1 MTRVRARRP
10 SRRRSTWTSCP
21 PSWKTEHRRRAA
33 MSRRSLTTG
42 GASARG
48 CCSGKYSNRLMLTP
62 PSTCLVLRVP
72 PPPTEHAGIS
82 GVNSG
87 RCASSQGGAANASS
101 FSRLSSERLF
111 YGAAVLI
118 EALPPHAGSV
128 WSGGRAPAL
137 PRPHKSARAE
147 GGHPQ

>member
-1 MTRVRARRP
+1 
-10 SRRRSTWTSCP
+10 
-21 PSWKTEHRRRAA
+21 

-62 PSTCLVLRVP
+62 PSTCLVLRLA
-72 PPPTEHAGIS
+72 PPTEHAGIS